1 MYSLLQVI
9 RTFLCLLN
17 TTEEDSIRLKT
28 KLFASQMTTESL
40 RVTLMSV
47 LDIILLL
54 HDKDVIYVLT
64 AKLNQDPLE
73 VSNCRHHA
81 RAVQFTAFAASQF
94 GV

>member
-47 LDIILLL
+47 LDIILL

-73 VSNCRHHA
+73 VSKRRHYAH
-81 RAVQFTAFAASQF
+81 AVQFTAFAASQF

>member
-1 MYSLLQVI
+1 MSYLLQVI
-9 RTFLCLLN
+9 RTFLWLLN

-47 LDIILLL
+47 LDIIIML
-54 HDKDVIYVLT
+54 HDKDVICVLT

-73 VSNCRHHA
+73 VSKRKHC
-81 RAVQFTAFAASQF
+81 S
-94 GV
+94 

>member
-1 MYSLLQVI
+1 MI

-17 TTEEDSIRLKT
+17 TTEEDSIRLNT

-47 LDIILLL
+47 LDIIILL

-73 VSNCRHHA
+73 VSKPRHHA
-81 RAVQFTAFAASQF
+81 PAVQFTAFAASQF

>member
-1 MYSLLQVI
+1 MSYLLQVI
-9 RTFLCLLN
+9 RTFLWLLN

-47 LDIILLL
+47 LDIIIML
-54 HDKDVIYVLT
+54 HDKDVIYVPT

-73 VSNCRHHA
+73 VSKRKHC
-81 RAVQFTAFAASQF
+81 S
-94 GV
+94 

>member
-47 LDIILLL
+47 LDIIILL

-73 VSNCRHHA
+73 VMKRRHYAH
-81 RAVQFTAFAASQF
+81 AVQFTAFAASQF